1 MAKWYAEIERTD
13 ILVIEF
19 DFPDGETPTDED
31 VMCAAKYVG
40 NHRDTL
46 VGEEKVIFIEK
57 DEFDA

>member
-31 VMCAAKYVG
+31 VMYATGYVD
-40 NHRDTL
+40 NHRETL
-46 VGEEKVIFIEK
+46 VGEEKVIYIEK
-57 DEFDA
+57 AELDA

>member
-31 VMCAAKYVG
+31 VMYAAGYVD

-46 VGEEKVIFIEK
+46 VGEEKVIYIEK
-57 DEFDA
+57 DELDA